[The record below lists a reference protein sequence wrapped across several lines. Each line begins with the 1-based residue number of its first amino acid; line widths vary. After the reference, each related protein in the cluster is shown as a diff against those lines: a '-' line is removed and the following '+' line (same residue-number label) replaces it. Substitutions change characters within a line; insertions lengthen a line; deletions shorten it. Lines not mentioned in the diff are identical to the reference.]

1 MPACPDGRFPPLLL
15 LLYGGWAARR
25 LLGMPLCRRLSR
37 RQGASPFLVAWARG
51 KKRGQVEMRTLRYTT
66 ITRYPRAV
74 GKQATRVPA
83 RDTDG
88 RKGHPY
94 TETPSL
100 RPNPPRTKGARR
112 RAYAEP
118 RYRAPKEL
126 MTYETDHRPASRAK
140 AYPARMSCP
149 AFPGKEQPARWQT
162 CATEE
167 AHLRLQGSTPVIPKH
182 PESVAYCRTFSARGV
197 ACAGFSLYLRVR
209 SRRRG
214 MDDRR
219 NTSL

>member
-25 LLGMPLCRRLSR
+25 LLRMPLCRRLSR
-37 RQGASPFLVAWARG
+37 RQGASPFWVAWARG

-83 RDTDG
+83 RDTDD
-88 RKGHPY
+88 RKGAPLHVD
-94 TETPSL
+94 TI
-100 RPNPPRTKGARR
+100 PPAQSPEDKRGSKEGLCRTTVPGPKGANDIRDRPSPCLAREGISRKDVLPGVSGQRTTSPVANLRHRR
-112 RAYAEP
+112 
-118 RYRAPKEL
+118 
-126 MTYETDHRPASRAK
+126 
-140 AYPARMSCP
+140 
-149 AFPGKEQPARWQT
+149 
-162 CATEE
+162 
-167 AHLRLQGSTPVIPKH
+167 STPVTPKH

>member
-88 RKGHPY
+88 RKGAPLHVDTIPPAQSP
-94 TETPSL
+94 EDKRGSKESL
-100 RPNPPRTKGARR
+100 CRTTVPGPKGANDIRDRPSPCLAREGISRKDVLPGVSGQRTTSPVANLCHRR
-112 RAYAEP
+112 S
-118 RYRAPKEL
+118 
-126 MTYETDHRPASRAK
+126 TPALAREHTCDTK
-140 AYPARMSCP
+140 A
-149 AFPGKEQPARWQT
+149 PGKRGVLPNLFRPR
-162 CATEE
+162 C
-167 AHLRLQGSTPVIPKH
+167 GM
-182 PESVAYCRTFSARGV
+182 CRIFAISARPFPPQGD
-197 ACAGFSLYLRVR
+197 GRQ
-209 SRRRG
+209 
-214 MDDRR
+214 
-219 NTSL
+219 T